1 MRLEKEQ
8 VVQKQGKQVKI
19 GLFCQASVWLVF
31 FSERPEGF
39 GIVYWCQQ
47 LGDISL
53 YIDILMNVF
62 YVGDMI
68 SHFVSIGESPYP
80 KLVANKSLTTG

>member
-39 GIVYWCQQ
+39 GVNNWVIFHFI
-47 LGDISL
+47 LISL
-53 YIDILMNVF
+53 WMFF

-68 SHFVSIGESPYP
+68 SHFVSIRESPYP

>member
-1 MRLEKEQ
+1 MLIRKMRLEKEQ

-62 YVGDMI
+62 
-68 SHFVSIGESPYP
+68 
-80 KLVANKSLTTG
+80 LCW